1 MKAFR
6 VALASTFQFLMVRLK
21 DLDVSYICSVML
33 LGYMITK
40 SRLSTKI
47 KIKTRWIILLIGII
61 VSIFY
66 YFVIKIRL
74 DVLFFSFVTAQF
86 LNLYVSEYL
95 IDYLIKRIGSLTK
108 KTN

>member
-1 MKAFR
+1 MNEYIK
-6 VALASTFQFLMVRLK
+6 LII
-21 DLDVSYICSVML
+21 DNLDVSYICSVML

-61 VSIFY
+61 VAIFY

-74 DVLFFSFVTAQF
+74 DVLFFSFITAQF
-86 LNLYVSEYL
+86 LNLYVAEFI
-95 IDYLIKRIGSLTK
+95 IDYFIKKIKSLLEK
-108 KTN
+108 S